1 MKNDKIEK
9 YEKLLVGQIG
19 EQTCC
24 VSRALGLAPRL
35 TWCHLFFTLFSV
47 LFFETNK
54 NTRPYILKA
63 NKFVEPP
70 YQSKKIAENKMAQKR
85 PKITQNGPNMI
96 QDGPRMTQNDL
107 K

>member
-1 MKNDKIEK
+1 MIEK

-47 LFFETNK
+47 LF
-54 NTRPYILKA
+54 LA
-63 NKFVEPP
+63 V
-70 YQSKKIAENKMAQKR
+70 
-85 PKITQNGPNMI
+85 QNSSIG
-96 QDGPRMTQNDL
+96 DL
-107 K
+107 VTE